1 MSRPFRH
8 DQLMSGDP
16 DSWWL
21 DERAFAGRE
30 HFDPQHALRYDAKMD
45 ARAAAELAML
55 VDAGAIGAESTVV
68 DLGAGSGQFAL
79 AAAQVCRRVI
89 AVDVSPVMLAR
100 LIEKRE
106 SSNASNLEVVSAGF
120 LTYSHTGQPVDL
132 VYSRFA
138 LHHLPDFWK
147 AIALQRIADLLC
159 PGGFLRLSDVVYGFE
174 PPEAESRIEAW
185 IDESLSADVERGW
198 TRAELAEHI
207 RDEHSTFTWL
217 LEPMIERAGFEILQ
231 RSADG
236 GGMLAGWLCRKS

>member
-1 MSRPFRH
+1 MS
-8 DQLMSGDP
+8 SDP

-21 DERAFAGRE
+21 EETAYAGRE

-45 ARAAAELAML
+45 ARAAAEVEML
-55 VDAGAIGAESTVV
+55 QAVGALRPGSTVI

-79 AAAQVCRRVI
+79 AAAQLCERVI

-100 LIEKRE
+100 LIEKRDRTQ
-106 SSNASNLEVVSAGF
+106 ASNLETVSGGF
-120 LTYSHTGQPVDL
+120 LTYVHAGDPVDL

-147 AIALQRIADLLC
+147 AIALQRIAALLP
-159 PGGFLRLSDVVYGFE
+159 PGGFLRLSDVVYSFD
-174 PPEAESRIEAW
+174 PAEAESRIEEW
-185 IDESLSADVERGW
+185 IAASVSTDVEQGW

-217 LEPMIERAGFEILQ
+217 LEPMIERAGFEIVQ
-231 RSADG
+231 RSYDAAG
-236 GGMLAGWLCRKS
+236 ILAAYLCTKS